1 MENLKAFGYAFG
13 FGLPGFIAD
22 ILYCGSHSEI
32 LFGFLG
38 LITRD
43 VLLFFVGW
51 AALSAGRR

>member
-13 FGLPGFIAD
+13 FGLPGFVAD
-22 ILYCGSHSEI
+22 ILYCDSHSEI

-38 LITRD
+38 LIVRYI
-43 VLLFFVGW
+43 LLFLVGL